1 MKKIAILGAVL
12 ALSTSAIA
20 DDSAF
25 YAKIGA
31 TGSIGHKLFDDAKVF
46 NGTTF
51 DKDNNKFGK
60 FSFGG
65 SIGAGYKLMD
75 NVRVELTGSYFAGP
89 EWKYET
95 APVEGKAGVDEVKDG
110 AGKVTTAKQE
120 EVKGQAKST
129 NEIKVSG
136 PVGLLN
142 AYIDVFNFGPG
153 SVYVNGGAG
162 MSFVTVKSETK
173 ADLVAEAKDTAGKVT
188 TKGIDAV
195 NSTVEYDAKARFAW
209 NVGAGVSFS
218 VSEGVSIDVGYSFSD
233 LGKPAKEETKG
244 AKSDDKSTKA
254 TTTQV
259 EFTGNNIRS
268 HNVNVGVRFSL

>member
-95 APVEGKAGVDEVKDG
+95 AGTEAKAAVLAAPAVGAVGDANYVAEVK
-110 AGKVTTAKQE
+110 
-120 EVKGQAKST
+120 EVKKVDAVAKST

-173 ADLVAEAKDTAGKVT
+173 ADAVGTDAAKPT
-188 TKGIDAV
+188 
-195 NSTVEYDAKARFAW
+195 TVEYDAKARFAW

-233 LGKPAKEETKG
+233 LGKPAKEDTKG
-244 AKSDDKSTKA
+244 AKSDDKATKA

-259 EFTGNNIRS
+259 EFTGNNIRA